1 MTPTYKLIQ
10 ITNNALGDV
19 AVNQNVPLGT
29 VTRRINAPYNCCN
42 TFVLAD
48 SEQDTVVLNNPGFY
62 IITYS
67 LTATAAAAGEV
78 TENLLVNGTSV
89 YGVTQTIVDEAN
101 AVNLTLVYT
110 VRVSPAAS
118 EAAPTTIQI
127 QNAGIALT
135 GESSNLIIEKL

>member
-1 MTPTYKLIQ
+1 LQVRGRKQTK
-10 ITNNALGDV
+10 
-19 AVNQNVPLGT
+19 
-29 VTRRINAPYNCCN
+29 
-42 TFVLAD
+42 
-48 SEQDTVVLNNPGFY
+48 S
-62 IITYS
+62 IIRFQ
-67 LTATAAAAGEV
+67 L
-78 TENLLVNGTSV
+78 ENRSV

-110 VRVSPAAS
+110 VRVSPAAC